1 MATII
6 NIFSSP
12 VSWIIVGL
20 ALFNIFEW
28 FGTKHTIAKLVEI
41 NRPEANIRIGRQA
54 NMNITDGCVDD
65 LIKYSKDASKKYTLY
80 INITA
85 VFPLLGILGTVIS
98 LMNLSS
104 TDAISANFET
114 ALNTTLLGLIC
125 AIGFKI
131 GDSWLSAD
139 LERALDDADYLIH
152 QHDEEK
158 RIQYATQKETGQR
171 Y

>member
-65 LIKYSKDASKKYTLY
+65 LIKYSRMLQKNTHCISTLQLFFHY
-80 INITA
+80 S
-85 VFPLLGILGTVIS
+85 VFWV
-98 LMNLSS
+98 LS
-104 TDAISANFET
+104 FP
-114 ALNTTLLGLIC
+114 
-125 AIGFKI
+125 
-131 GDSWLSAD
+131 
-139 LERALDDADYLIH
+139 
-152 QHDEEK
+152 
-158 RIQYATQKETGQR
+158 
-171 Y
+171 

>member
-98 LMNLSS
+98 LMNLSI
-104 TDAISANFET
+104 AIQEIIKEYQRQKTNQRSRKGGSAR
-114 ALNTTLLGLIC
+114 
-125 AIGFKI
+125 KP
-131 GDSWLSAD
+131 
-139 LERALDDADYLIH
+139 
-152 QHDEEK
+152 Q
-158 RIQYATQKETGQR
+158 QYHAEAEVII
-171 Y
+171 

>member
-85 VFPLLGILGTVIS
+85 VFP
-98 LMNLSS
+98 
-104 TDAISANFET
+104 
-114 ALNTTLLGLIC
+114 
-125 AIGFKI
+125 
-131 GDSWLSAD
+131 
-139 LERALDDADYLIH
+139 
-152 QHDEEK
+152 
-158 RIQYATQKETGQR
+158 
-171 Y
+171 